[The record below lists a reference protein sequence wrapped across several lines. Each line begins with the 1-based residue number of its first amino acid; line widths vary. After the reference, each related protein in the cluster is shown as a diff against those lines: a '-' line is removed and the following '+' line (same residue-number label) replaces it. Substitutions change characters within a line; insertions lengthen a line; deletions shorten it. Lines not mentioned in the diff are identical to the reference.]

1 MKEKPVKS
9 IEHTLKVD
17 TMKSELRQMYA
28 LGYFK
33 RPQIKE
39 MKLMYFTIKSEGWN
53 STGVV
58 PQYDFTLFLLLMGI
72 FNKPMG

>member
-17 TMKSELRQMYA
+17 TMKSDLRQMYA

-39 MKLMYFTIKSEGWN
+39 MKLMYFTIKSEG
-53 STGVV
+53 
-58 PQYDFTLFLLLMGI
+58 
-72 FNKPMG
+72 